1 MRKRKYLV
9 VFLLT
14 LILSVIIGYNYM
26 YKEHR
31 NISSEKADFILN
43 SQDLVNEY
51 QIDLDEATAKYLD
64 KTIELSGKVTDV
76 ESDNF
81 TLNNVI
87 ICYSDSLTIQSLNI
101 TDNIKAKGRSIGY
114 DELLEHIKLD
124 QVTIIN
130 H

>member
-81 TLNNVI
+81 TLNNVV